1 MECLDLQFRDLES
14 LLGIPALTSRIFVQ
28 WGPLLLQIIAHWSP
42 KQINLLSG
50 GKLKPNLI
58 TKRVKAARLQASKLQ
73 EQVKS
78 PEKRNGNP
86 RKRKRDKDSAS
97 RICEDGPNT
106 EHLVVE
112 SEASRQFRISQ
123 MEIEEAVKTRDPNYE
138 MRQIGRSKKMPGLDR
153 ILIEQAFEERERNLN
168 HCKSTLK
175 GEDVPVDLITLNLLT
190 PILRRKQAD
199 IELVYLD

>member
-1 MECLDLQFRDLES
+1 MPRSAISRLEKLS
-14 LLGIPALTSRIFVQ
+14 WNSSADFEIFVQ

-58 TKRVKAARLQASKLQ
+58 TKRVKAARLQASEIQ

-78 PEKRNGNP
+78 PEKRNRNP

-97 RICEDGPNT
+97 RICEDGPNK

-112 SEASRQFRISQ
+112 SEASRQLRISQ
-123 MEIEEAVKTRDPNYE
+123 MEIEEAVKTMDPNYE

-153 ILIEQAFEERERNLN
+153 ILIEQAFEEREKKLKSLYVYTEGRKRPCGCN
-168 HCKSTLK
+168 HVEPSDSNT
-175 GEDVPVDLITLNLLT
+175 
-190 PILRRKQAD
+190 
-199 IELVYLD
+199 